1 MENKAP
7 IRCIVLDDEFLAI
20 KLLSGYIEQTGGLKL
35 VLATT
40 KASEAIGLIKSGLA
54 DLIFLDVQMPEI
66 TGIELMN
73 ITRNFDTRV
82 ILTTA
87 YSQYALE
94 GYEHDI
100 IDYLLKP
107 VTFDRF
113 LIATNKAKARLQTI
127 PSISP
132 INTPDYIFVK
142 TEYRLQKVALANI
155 LYLEGLRDY
164 IAFHTTTGKIL
175 SLERMKNMDDLL
187 PQNSFLRIHKSYI
200 ININNIDY
208 IERGRIVINKE
219 HLPIGETYKEIV
231 RTKLGIFN

>member
-1 MENKAP
+1 MENKP
-7 IRCIVLDDEFLAI
+7 IIRCIVLDDEFLAV

-35 VLATT
+35 LLATT
-40 KASEAIGLIKSGLA
+40 KASEAIGLIKNGHA

-73 ITRNFDTRV
+73 ITRNFDTKV

-87 YSQYALE
+87 YTQYALE

-107 VTFDRF
+107 ITFDRF
-113 LIATNKAKARLQTI
+113 LIATNKAKARMQTI

-142 TEYRLQKVALANI
+142 TEYRLQKIALANI

-200 ININNIDY
+200 INISNIDY

-219 HLPIGETYKEIV
+219 HLPIGETYKEMV
-231 RTKLGIFN
+231 KTKLGIV

>member
-1 MENKAP
+1 MESKVP
-7 IRCIVLDDEFLAI
+7 IRCIVLDDEFLAV

-66 TGIELMN
+66 TGIELMT

-87 YSQYALE
+87 YTQYALE

-107 VTFDRF
+107 ITFDRF
-113 LIATNKAKARLQTI
+113 LIATNKTKSRLQTI

-164 IAFHTTTGKIL
+164 IAFHTTAGKIL
-175 SLERMKNMDDLL
+175 SLERMKNMDNLL
-187 PQNSFLRIHKSYI
+187 PQNTFLRIHKSYI
-200 ININNIDY
+200 INISNIDY
-208 IERGRIVINKE
+208 IERGRIIINKE
-219 HLPIGETYKEIV
+219 HLPIGETYKEMV
-231 RTKLGIFN
+231 RTKLGIV

>member
-1 MENKAP
+1 MENKPP
-7 IRCIVLDDEFLAI
+7 IRCIVLDDEFLAV
-20 KLLSGYIEQTGGLKL
+20 KLISGYIQQTGGVEL

-40 KASEAIGLIKSGLA
+40 KATEAVTTIKSGAA

-73 ITRNFDTRV
+73 ITRNFDTKV

-107 VTFDRF
+107 ITFERF
-113 LIATNKAKARLQTI
+113 ITAVSKAKARLQTA
-127 PSISP
+127 PSNPSV
-132 INTPDYIFVK
+132 NTPDFIFVK
-142 TEYRLQKVALANI
+142 TEYRLQKVALADI

-175 SLERMKNMDDLL
+175 SLERMKNMDELL
-187 PQNSFLRIHKSYI
+187 PQSSFLRIHKSYL
-200 ININNIDY
+200 INIKNIDY

-219 HLPIGETYKEIV
+219 HLPIGETYKDAV
-231 RTKLGIFN
+231 RTKLGIN

>member
-1 MENKAP
+1 MESKP
-7 IRCIVLDDEFLAI
+7 SIRCIVLDDEFLAV
-20 KLLSGYIEQTGGLKL
+20 KLLSGYIEQTGGLEL

-40 KASEAIGLIKSGLA
+40 RAIEAITTIKSGLA
-54 DLIFLDVQMPEI
+54 DLIFLDVQMPEV

-73 ITRNFDTRV
+73 ITRNFDTKV

-107 VTFDRF
+107 ITFTRF
-113 LIATNKAKARLQTI
+113 LVAINKAKNRLQTI
-127 PSISP
+127 PSVSP
-132 INTPDYIFVK
+132 VNTPDYIFVK
-142 TEYRLQKVALANI
+142 TEYRFQKVALSDI

-175 SLERMKNMDDLL
+175 SLERMKNMDNLL
-187 PQNSFLRIHKSYI
+187 PQSSFLRIHKSYL
-200 ININNIDY
+200 INIKNIDY

-231 RTKLGIFN
+231 KIKLGIG

>member
-1 MENKAP
+1 MESKP
-7 IRCIVLDDEFLAI
+7 SIRCIVLDDEFLAV
-20 KLLSGYIEQTGGLKL
+20 KLLSGYIEQTGGLEL

-40 KASEAIGLIKSGLA
+40 RAIEAITTIKSGLA
-54 DLIFLDVQMPEI
+54 DLIFLDVQMPEV

-73 ITRNFDTRV
+73 ITRNFDTKV

-87 YSQYALE
+87 YSQYAIE

-107 VTFDRF
+107 ITFTRF
-113 LIATNKAKARLQTI
+113 LVAINKAKNRLQTI
-127 PSISP
+127 PSVSP
-132 INTPDYIFVK
+132 VNTPDYIFVK
-142 TEYRLQKVALANI
+142 TEYRLQKVALSDI

-175 SLERMKNMDDLL
+175 SLERMKNMDNLL
-187 PQNSFLRIHKSYI
+187 PQSSFLRIHKSYL
-200 ININNIDY
+200 INIKNIDY

-231 RTKLGIFN
+231 KIKLGIG

>member
-7 IRCIVLDDEFLAI
+7 IRCIVLDDEFLAV

-164 IAFHTTTGKIL
+164 IAFHTTAGKIL

-200 ININNIDY
+200 INISNIDY

-219 HLPIGETYKEIV
+219 HLPIGETYKEMV
-231 RTKLGIFN
+231 RTKLGIV

>member
-1 MENKAP
+1 MESKVP
-7 IRCIVLDDEFLAI
+7 IRCIVLDDEFLAV

-66 TGIELMN
+66 TGIELMT

-87 YSQYALE
+87 YTQYALE

-107 VTFDRF
+107 ITFDRF
-113 LIATNKAKARLQTI
+113 LIATNKTKSRLQTI

-132 INTPDYIFVK
+132 
-142 TEYRLQKVALANI
+142 
-155 LYLEGLRDY
+155 
-164 IAFHTTTGKIL
+164 
-175 SLERMKNMDDLL
+175 
-187 PQNSFLRIHKSYI
+187 
-200 ININNIDY
+200 
-208 IERGRIVINKE
+208 
-219 HLPIGETYKEIV
+219 
-231 RTKLGIFN
+231 

>member
-7 IRCIVLDDEFLAI
+7 IRCIVLDDEFLAV

-200 ININNIDY
+200 INIKNIDY

>member
-7 IRCIVLDDEFLAI
+7 IRCIELDDEFLAV
-20 KLLSGYIEQTGGLKL
+20 KLLSGYIEQTDGLKL

-132 INTPDYIFVK
+132 INTPDYI
-142 TEYRLQKVALANI
+142 L
-155 LYLEGLRDY
+155 
-164 IAFHTTTGKIL
+164 
-175 SLERMKNMDDLL
+175 
-187 PQNSFLRIHKSYI
+187 
-200 ININNIDY
+200 
-208 IERGRIVINKE
+208 
-219 HLPIGETYKEIV
+219 
-231 RTKLGIFN
+231 

>member
-1 MENKAP
+1 MENKPA
-7 IRCIVLDDEFLAI
+7 IRCIVLDDEFLAV
-20 KLLSGYIEQTGGLKL
+20 KLLSGYIEQTGGLGL
-35 VLATT
+35 ALATT
-40 KASEAIGLIKSGLA
+40 KATEAIAVIKKGLA

-73 ITRNFDTRV
+73 ITRNFDTKV

-107 VTFDRF
+107 ITFERF
-113 LIATNKAKARLQTI
+113 LTAVSKAKARLQTA
-127 PSISP
+127 PSNPSV
-132 INTPDYIFVK
+132 NAHDFIFVK
-142 TEYRLQKVALANI
+142 TEYRLQKVALADI

-175 SLERMKNMDDLL
+175 SLERMKNMDELL
-187 PQNSFLRIHKSYI
+187 PQSSFLRIHKSYL
-200 ININNIDY
+200 INIKNIDY

-219 HLPIGETYKEIV
+219 HLPIGETYKDAV
-231 RTKLGIFN
+231 RTKLGIG

>member
-1 MENKAP
+1 MENKQP
-7 IRCIVLDDEFLAI
+7 IRCIVLDDEFLAV
-20 KLLSGYIEQTGGLKL
+20 KLLSGYIEQTGGLGL
-35 VLATT
+35 ALATT
-40 KASEAIGLIKSGLA
+40 KAAEAITAIKRGAA

-73 ITRNFDTRV
+73 ITRNFDTKV

-107 VTFDRF
+107 ITFERF
-113 LIATNKAKARLQTI
+113 LTTANKAKARLQTM
-127 PSISP
+127 PSNP
-132 INTPDYIFVK
+132 PVNTPDFIFVK
-142 TEYRLQKVALANI
+142 TEYRLQKVALADV

-175 SLERMKNMDDLL
+175 SLERMKNMDELL
-187 PQNSFLRIHKSYI
+187 PRSSFLRIHKSYL
-200 ININNIDY
+200 INIKNIDY

-219 HLPIGETYKEIV
+219 HLPIGETYKEMV
-231 RTKLGIFN
+231 RIRLGIG

>member
-1 MENKAP
+1 MESKP
-7 IRCIVLDDEFLAI
+7 SIRCIVLDDEFLAV
-20 KLLSGYIEQTGGLKL
+20 KLLSGYIEQTGGLEL

-40 KASEAIGLIKSGLA
+40 RAVEAITTIKSGLA

-73 ITRNFDTRV
+73 ITRNFDTKV

-107 VTFDRF
+107 ITFTRF
-113 LIATNKAKARLQTI
+113 LVAINKAKNRLQTI
-127 PSISP
+127 PSVSP
-132 INTPDYIFVK
+132 VITPDYIFVK
-142 TEYRLQKVALANI
+142 TEYRLQKVALSDI

-175 SLERMKNMDDLL
+175 SLERMKNMDSLL
-187 PQNSFLRIHKSYI
+187 PQSSFLRIHKSYL
-200 ININNIDY
+200 INIKNIDY

-219 HLPIGETYKEIV
+219 HLPIGETYKDVV
-231 RTKLGIFN
+231 RSKLGIN